1 MHAGTDTCAG
11 VCLHCGVHGAH
22 PCPWGGPHR
31 AALHCQTPAPGRKEQ
46 ITIAVLAKLTCS
58 DEYDSRAPY
67 VHLEISGE
75 DADRMK
81 AVEVL
86 CHEVTGKRGL
96 KGLARVAISGPAMY
110 PLSSLPP
117 LSEEQVQQIE
127 DNEYIILEAPL
138 SEKELTHAD
147 VTLSCEELHYFVG
160 IGWYA
165 IANDK
170 CSRDI
175 YEADLGAV
183 VRLLSILCC
192 L

>member
-1 MHAGTDTCAG
+1 M
-11 VCLHCGVHGAH
+11 
-22 PCPWGGPHR
+22 
-31 AALHCQTPAPGRKEQ
+31 KEQ
-46 ITIAVLAKLTCS
+46 TTISVLVKLSCS

-67 VHLEISGE
+67 VYLEITGE
-75 DADRMK
+75 DAKRMK
-81 AVEVL
+81 AVEEL
-86 CHEVTGKRGL
+86 SHEVTGKPEV

-117 LSEEQVQQIE
+117 LSEEQERQLE

-138 SEKELTHAD
+138 TEKKLAHAA

-170 CSRDI
+170 YSRDI
-175 YEADLGAV
+175 YEADIGAITDYLMSWK
-183 VRLLSILCC
+183 RNRSQT
-192 L
+192 